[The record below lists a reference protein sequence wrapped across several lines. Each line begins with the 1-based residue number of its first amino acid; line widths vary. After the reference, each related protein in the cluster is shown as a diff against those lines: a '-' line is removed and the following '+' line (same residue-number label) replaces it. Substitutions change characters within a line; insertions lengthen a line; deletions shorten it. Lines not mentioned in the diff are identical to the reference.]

1 MNNSKNDSYFLTLV
15 AAPLRQVALLAG
27 IFSGFC
33 VSAQE
38 EDEDQLAFELNPFE
52 VVTSDDVG
60 YRAANSTAGTA
71 LNMAI
76 RDIPISLDVVT
87 RDFMDDTQAADLE
100 ETLRYSGGVYT
111 ESFLSTS
118 SAVSQFQDQSPS
130 AIGNLNDPFQNNVI
144 IRGYNVPNQ
153 QRNGFRIGGG
163 IPSYQVVFG
172 GSTDTITVERSEVV
186 RGPQSLLYGI
196 NVLSGIVNI
205 IGKKPLPEYGGKVNI
220 SAGSYDLFRAEAD
233 FTGPIIK
240 DRLNFRLMGAHHEEG
255 SPIKFLE
262 EERDV
267 WALQFDWKI
276 TKNVSLFVEYFNG
289 DRIVRGLGPQFF
301 EDDGSGG
308 LRGFTNFRNIYGEYI
323 QYGRDDPNAPVR
335 DAYGTLY
342 PDPLIENPNGLH
354 DQFYADYG
362 DRGRYYNVSGPDTYR
377 KQNEQNVLALLQLA
391 PTEDLAI
398 ELGAY
403 RTDVESRS
411 RNVDMRVFA
420 DAFGAIRPDS
430 LPPGIIGGE
439 PAVSREWR
447 TNPEVAR
454 LHDIYQAA
462 QGTGSYS
469 VDSTGYWIGEAFALP
484 QELLVTPA
492 AQRHKRVLSY
502 NEPQPGNPSTYTRK
516 FATYSWYETPFSAES
531 TQLRARAT
539 YEFETDFGGIS
550 ATHNVVGGYSFIED
564 EVSFVQ
570 GGAFGGYGFGDPDGL
585 YNRHYSSTS
594 GTDDEF
600 DQDPVYFRESVLD
613 LSPLRYEEDTVLA
626 RPGTVSFNRLPGLTS
641 SSSSIAR
648 SGWFDATVWY
658 RGTYAAYQGQFWNDK
673 LTLIAGIRRDGYQ
686 VKEREQLMILDRQRI
701 SDRWVGNTPVV
712 LKDEFI
718 GYGDRDYVSR
728 GHLPDALNDAVAEDV
743 RTFRENRPNGTI
755 EHLFPE
761 TQKFTTKTGGFS
773 WRVTDPVSIYAVY
786 SEGIFPN
793 TGQRDGNDDPIGPEE
808 TRSYELGTKF
818 ELWGGKLSGT
828 LSAFVI
834 ERENAVYYFQ
844 YAPAPA
850 LWHGG
855 SRGPANTSN
864 AETFAPQLVNGDFD
878 EYPVLDGRQHEIVYG
893 ISLDYVERA
902 FEQLDIPWPVTP
914 GAVPSGREFE
924 DWARDTTA
932 VTRGASMFLTV
943 PYEELVSNP
952 QSAPLVRAFDLAF
965 QREPV
970 RNAEGELVQYHDT
983 GLRYWS
989 QDDQF
994 NNASEGTG
1002 ANVLFEERG
1011 VGIDGQLVFSPTDNY
1026 QILFSFSHIERE
1038 VVGNGFTMVDAV
1050 SQQDGQNYGTE
1061 YDVWVYV
1068 LGRENFEDPTR
1079 ASTFTGGSVRGLDL
1093 SGTPSTSL
1101 RFWNKYSF
1109 REGVLRGF
1117 AVGGG
1122 VQWNS
1127 SVATSTP
1134 IGGTDL
1140 VENRYPTPDL
1150 PSHYE
1155 LEAMLSYSMEWQ
1167 DIDWR
1172 FQLNVRNLLDD
1183 NYDAPVAE
1191 YVDYYG
1197 TTIYR
1202 RAVKIYDPREFRF
1215 SVSARF

>member
-1 MNNSKNDSYFLTLV
+1 MNNPPISPFHLSFFFRTIRIPLLGVFLG
-15 AAPLRQVALLAG
+15 AIG
-27 IFSGFC
+27 
-33 VSAQE
+33 AQAQD
-38 EDEDQLAFELNPFE
+38 DEQDEQAFELSPFE

-87 RDFMDDTQAADLE
+87 REFMDDTQATDLE

-111 ESFLSTS
+111 ESFLSSS
-118 SAVSQFQDQSPS
+118 SAVSQFQDRSPS

-163 IPSYQVVFG
+163 IPSYGVVFG

-205 IGKKPLPEYGGKVNI
+205 IGKKPLPEYGGKVNV
-220 SAGSYDLFRAEAD
+220 SAGNYDMFRTEAD
-233 FTGPIIK
+233 FTGPIIE
-240 DRLNFRLMGAHHEEG
+240 DHLNFRVMGAHHEEG
-255 SPIKFLE
+255 SPIMFLE

-267 WALQFDWKI
+267 WAVQFNWQI
-276 TKNVSLFVEYFNG
+276 TENASLFVEYFDG
-289 DRIVRGLGPQFF
+289 DRTVRGHGSQFF
-301 EDDGSGG
+301 VDDGGEEGG
-308 LRGFTNFRNIYGEYI
+308 SFGNFRNIYGEYI
-323 QYGRDDPNAPVR
+323 TYGRDDPNAPVR
-335 DAYGTLY
+335 DAYGKLY
-342 PDPLIENPNGLH
+342 PEPLIRNPNGLH
-354 DQFYADYG
+354 DQFYANYG
-362 DRGRYYNVSGPDTYR
+362 DRGRYYNVSGPDTFR
-377 KQNEQNVLALLQLA
+377 NQKEQNILAILQLT
-391 PTEDLAI
+391 PHEDVAI

-411 RNVDMRVFA
+411 RNVDMRVFTN
-420 DAFGAIRPDS
+420 AFGRIQTASGADFF
-430 LPPGIIGGE
+430 GGE
-439 PAVSREWR
+439 LPVAREWR

-454 LHDIYQAA
+454 LYDLYHAEH
-462 QGTGSYS
+462 GSGS
-469 VDSTGYWIGEAFALP
+469 FSTDSTGYWIGEAFALP
-484 QELLVTPA
+484 EEVLVTPDL
-492 AQRHKRVLSY
+492 QKHKRVLEF
-502 NEPQPGNPSTYTRK
+502 NDPQPDNPEEYTRK

-539 YEFETDFGGIS
+539 YEFETDFANIP

-570 GGAFGGYGFGDPDGL
+570 GGAFGGYGFGDPDRA
-585 YNRHYSSTS
+585 YNRHYSATAS
-594 GTDDEF
+594 TDDAF
-600 DQDPVYFRESVLD
+600 AQDPVYFRDSVFD
-613 LSPLRYEEDTVLA
+613 LTPLRFEQDTVLA
-626 RPGTVSFNRLPGLTS
+626 RPGTVGYNELPGLTS
-641 SSSSIAR
+641 STSSIAR
-648 SGWFDATVWY
+648 SGWYDATVWH
-658 RGTYAAYQGQFWNDK
+658 RGAYAAYQGQFWNDK
-673 LTLIAGIRRDGYQ
+673 LTLIAGVRRDGYQ
-686 VKEREQLMILDRQRI
+686 VKEREHLMVLDNERL
-701 SDRWVGNTPVV
+701 SDSWVGHTPVV
-712 LKDEFI
+712 LKDDFI
-718 GYGDRDYVSR
+718 GYGDQDYVPR
-728 GHLPDALNDAVAEDV
+728 NHLPAALNDAVAEDV
-743 RTFRENRPNGTI
+743 AILRESRPNGTI
-755 EHLFPE
+755 EHLFDE

-773 WRVTDPVSIYAVY
+773 WRVTEPVSIYAVY

-828 LSAFVI
+828 ISAFVI

-844 YAPAPA
+844 HAPAPA

-855 SRGPANTSN
+855 TSGPSNTAV
-864 AETFAPQLVNGDFD
+864 AERFAPQLVNGDFD

-893 ISLDYVERA
+893 ISLDHVERA
-902 FEQLDIPWPVTP
+902 FELLDIPWPVPP
-914 GAVPSGREFE
+914 GEIPSGEEFE
-924 DWARDTTA
+924 PWSRDTQA
-932 VTRGASMFLTV
+932 VTRGGSMFLTV
-943 PYEELVSNP
+943 PYEELANNP
-952 QSAPLVRAFDLAF
+952 ETAPLAYAFDLAF
-965 QREPV
+965 QRQPV

-1011 VGIDGQLVFSPTDNY
+1011 VGVDGQFVFSPTDNY
-1026 QILFSFSHIERE
+1026 QVLFSFSHIERE

-1050 SQQDGQNYGTE
+1050 SQHDGQNYGTE

-1068 LGRENFEDPTR
+1068 LGRENFTDPTR

-1093 SGTPSTSL
+1093 SMTPSTSL
-1101 RFWNKYSF
+1101 RLWNKYSF
-1109 REGVLRGF
+1109 REGLLKGF
-1117 AVGGG
+1117 AIGGG
-1122 VQWNS
+1122 LQWNS

-1155 LEAMLSYSMEWQ
+1155 LEAMLSYSAEFW

-1172 FQLNVRNLLDD
+1172 FQMNVRNLLDD

-1202 RAVKIYDPREFRF
+1202 RAVKLYDPREFRF